1 MPSYA
6 RQKSFWRC
14 CKYSDALMR
23 GSVKTASAVL
33 TESTYLYHFFL
44 PEDYHAVD
52 VKTGLQ
58 LNKYSDDK
66 ELSTHQDWYIM

>member
-1 MPSYA
+1 
-6 RQKSFWRC
+6 
-14 CKYSDALMR
+14 MR
-23 GSVKTASAVL
+23 GSVKTASTVL

-44 PEDYHAVD
+44 PEDYHVVD

>member
-1 MPSYA
+1 
-6 RQKSFWRC
+6 
-14 CKYSDALMR
+14 MR

-33 TESTYLYHFFL
+33 AESTYLYHFFL
-44 PEDYHAVD
+44 PEDYHVVD

-66 ELSTHQDWYIM
+66 ELSTHQN

>member
-1 MPSYA
+1 MDWWEGLL
-6 RQKSFWRC
+6 RQRPLYLQKVLIYITFSFQ
-14 CKYSDALMR
+14 KD
-23 GSVKTASAVL
+23 
-33 TESTYLYHFFL
+33 YHF
-44 PEDYHAVD
+44 VD

>member
-6 RQKSFWRC
+6 RQKSLWSRAMHWWEGLLRQLPLYLH
-14 CKYSDALMR
+14 K
-23 GSVKTASAVL
+23 VL
-33 TESTYLYHFFL
+33 IHITFSFQK
-44 PEDYHAVD
+44 DYHVVD
-52 VKTGLQ
+52 IKTGLQ